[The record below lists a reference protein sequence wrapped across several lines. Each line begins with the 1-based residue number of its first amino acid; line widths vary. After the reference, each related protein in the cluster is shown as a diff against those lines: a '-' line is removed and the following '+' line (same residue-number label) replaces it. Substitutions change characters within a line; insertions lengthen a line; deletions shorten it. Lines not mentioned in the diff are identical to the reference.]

1 MLTATKTQIRFY
13 VNSNKK
19 IQNGKI
25 LCYCAKPISINIS
38 K

>member
-1 MLTATKTQIRFY
+1 MLTATKIQIRFY
-13 VNSNKK
+13 VNNKK
-19 IQNGKI
+19 IQNSKI